1 MGRIKY
7 PELIEPCKS
16 AIKECRCAGC
26 QALEEHGFVGNPEC
40 KNYEKK
46 KMFEE

>member
-1 MGRIKY
+1 MKY
-7 PELIEPCKS
+7 PPLIEPCKS
-16 AIKECRCAGC
+16 AIAEGRCAGC
-26 QALEEHGFVGNPEC
+26 QALEEIGFVGNLEC

>member
-1 MGRIKY
+1 MRVKY

-16 AIKECRCAGC
+16 AIVAGRCTGC
-26 QALEEHGFVGNPEC
+26 QALEELSFVGNPEC